1 MVLVDTSVWIRAFA
15 GLAPY
20 KGGLDRLLSR
30 GEVVGHEM
38 LYGELLIGDKA
49 GRRKFLSEYEQF
61 QQAEIIPHNELV
73 ALVRGRGLYGRG
85 VGWIDVHILASA
97 LVGRFRVW
105 TADPRFA
112 AVALELGVGYEPAKP

>member
-49 GRRKFLSEYEQF
+49 GRRKFLFEYEQF